1 MTKKKR
7 DVSKYVRMF
16 RSADDLYEQFAA
28 DVEKFGNKF
37 AAIAD
42 EHFDMKNVWD
52 QGVMVAILTNMLA
65 FVEVNVELM
74 GDNIEDNIKSFYK
87 DNLEKYRAQEPSL
100 MMSGEK
106 YPDIIEL
113 KLKLRF
119 SDAH

>member
-1 MTKKKR
+1 MAKMFNLKFLVMTKKKR
-7 DVSKYVRMF
+7 DLSKYVRMF
-16 RSADDLYEQFAA
+16 RSAHDLYEQFAA

-37 AAIAD
+37 AAIAE

-87 DNLEKYRAQEPSL
+87 DNLEKYRAQARE
-100 MMSGEK
+100 E
-106 YPDIIEL
+106 ER
-113 KLKLRF
+113 KLGIK
-119 SDAH
+119 H